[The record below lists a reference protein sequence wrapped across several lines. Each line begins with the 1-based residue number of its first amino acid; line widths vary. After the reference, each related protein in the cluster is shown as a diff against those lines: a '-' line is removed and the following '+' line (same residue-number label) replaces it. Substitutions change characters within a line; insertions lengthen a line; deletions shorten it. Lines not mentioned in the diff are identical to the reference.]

1 MAAHVVPIGGAEDG
15 AQQPGE
21 AGVEVTA
28 TELDEAAGAFL
39 PGAGD
44 TRIAEHAQVVAEG
57 GLGDR
62 RPKFAPPAFATI
74 GEHPYQADPDGVVE
88 SPQHVDEGDLV
99 TVGMS
104 CRLHGVHDTLFDV
117 SRTSNIGVT
126 VNARPCTDL
135 TAHVVVVTGA
145 GSGIGRATAH
155 AFAGAGARVLG
166 VGRRK
171 DALAATAAGHPTI
184 AVHPADLNDPG
195 APQEVVDAAVDRW
208 GQLDVLVNNAGA
220 TRIMPLA
227 HTTAAGIAALFDL
240 NVVAPSL
247 LAHAALPHLRRNRGS
262 IVNVSSTYGHRP
274 LPGAAH
280 YAASKAAL
288 EQLTRSWAA
297 ELAADGIRVNA
308 LAPGPTESQALAAAG
323 LSDPAIEE
331 IKREEAV
338 RIPLGRRGDPDEV
351 AAWILRL
358 ADPASTWLTGQVLTV
373 DGGLELT

>member
-1 MAAHVVPIGGAEDG
+1 MN
-15 AQQPGE
+15 
-21 AGVEVTA
+21 AG
-28 TELDEAAGAFL
+28 
-39 PGAGD
+39 
-44 TRIAEHAQVVAEG
+44 
-57 GLGDR
+57 
-62 RPKFAPPAFATI
+62 
-74 GEHPYQADPDGVVE
+74 
-88 SPQHVDEGDLV
+88 
-99 TVGMS
+99 
-104 CRLHGVHDTLFDV
+104 
-117 SRTSNIGVT
+117 
-126 VNARPCTDL
+126 PCTDL
-135 TAHVVVVTGA
+135 TARVVVVTGA

-155 AFAGAGARVLG
+155 AFARAGAEVLG

-171 DALAATAAGHPTI
+171 DALAETAAGHPAI

-195 APQEVVDAAVDRW
+195 APQEVIAAAVDRW
-208 GQLDVLVNNAGA
+208 GHLDVLVNNAGT

-247 LAHAALPHLRRNRGS
+247 LAHTALPHLRRSRGS

-280 YAASKAAL
+280 YAAAKAAL

-323 LSDPAIEE
+323 LADPAIEE
-331 IKREEAV
+331 IKRAEAA
-338 RIPLGRRGDPDEV
+338 RIPLGRRGEPGEV